1 MKLFDVK
8 DKIEKSNA
16 KIAAAGLGGYVSDQS
31 RTRLGALTNH
41 QETIYNAV
49 LKVAAGSPAAELE
62 IKVHTSG
69 RKGPRSAKKLAKF
82 LGLGDLGSTQ
92 YLTVVELFDKEA
104 IDAAK
109 KGGTIPV
116 PLAVGV
122 SRCHRKDLEAGR
134 ARVDYGINRALG
146 RAIEALKTVPRPAA
160 PRFFNKN
167 QQMRLD
173 QVGKLA
179 LRCAGCVVGGMFE
192 VVSQK

>member
-16 KIAAAGLGGYVSDQS
+16 KIAAAGLSGYISDQS
-31 RTRLGALTNH
+31 RARLGALTNH

-49 LKVAAGSPAAELE
+49 LKVAADSPAAELE

-82 LGLGDLGSTQ
+82 LGLGDLGATL
-92 YLTVVELFDKEA
+92 YLTVVELFDKET
-104 IDAAK
+104 IDMAK

-116 PLAVGV
+116 PRAVGV

-134 ARVDYGINRALG
+134 ARVDYGVNRALG
-146 RAIEALKTVPRPAA
+146 RAIEALKTVNPSA
-160 PRFFNKN
+160 PRVFNKN
-167 QQMRLD
+167 QKIRLD
-173 QVGKLA
+173 QAGKLA
-179 LRCAGCVVGGMFE
+179 LRCAGYVVGGMFE